1 MICPNCG
8 CEMQEDHLYCE
19 KCGMEIRIVPDF
31 EPEIE
36 NSIIETLSTVAE
48 EIEGKKPEDKEVP
61 QPEQGEEKKPEDEIQ
76 EEFFTEVQGK
86 NRMLMSVVIF
96 SAAALV
102 LTVFALFM
110 YHRFSVSY
118 QVDTAR
124 KYADSGKYKEAVSYL
139 DKARE
144 LESENAEIALLQS
157 SYYYLMGESQQAI
170 DLLKDLIVTTH
181 LSYENEEKAY
191 ERIIAILNEEER
203 YTEINDLLLACP
215 NEEIVTLFQN
225 YLAMEPEFSYTG
237 GSYDE
242 IVPLKLSANTTGKI
256 YYTLDGSTP
265 TENSAVYTAP
275 IFLESGVY
283 QVTAFFVNDYG
294 IESKTVRNWYEINL
308 TIPDAPEVLLY
319 SGTYHIPTKIEIAL
333 PGTGSIYY
341 TTDGSEPNINSLLY
355 TEPIDIPLGRSN
367 FKFAVISEE
376 GVSSETISRSYEFKL
391 ETDITTDKA
400 VNRIMEALVNRE
412 VLIDMQGNAQGV
424 KGKYRFQYSSIVEL
438 NETYYYILNEY
449 FRDQNGNETKT
460 EHLYAVEV
468 YTGAPNRLIYDE
480 NGEMGL
486 ISLQ

>member
-8 CEMQEDHLYCE
+8 CQMQEDHLYCE

-48 EIEGKKPEDKEVP
+48 EIEGKEPAAEAVQQKSAEA
-61 QPEQGEEKKPEDEIQ
+61 EKKPEEELP
-76 EEFFTEVQGK
+76 EEFFAEVQGK
-86 NRMLMSVVIF
+86 NKMLF
-96 SAAALV
+96 GLV
-102 LTVFALFM
+102 LFTAVAVVAAVSAIFM

-124 KYADSGKYKEAVSYL
+124 KYADSGKYREAVSYL

-157 SYYYLMGESQQAI
+157 SYYYLMGESEQAI
-170 DLLKDLIVTTH
+170 DLLKDLIGTTH
-181 LSYENEEKAY
+181 LTYENEEKAY
-191 ERIIAILNEEER
+191 DRIIAILSEEER

-225 YLAMEPEFSYTG
+225 YLAMEPEFSYIG

-256 YYTLDGSTP
+256 YYTLDGSNP
-265 TENSAVYTAP
+265 TVNSAVYTAP

-294 IESKTVRNWYEINL
+294 IESKTVKNWYEINL
-308 TIPDAPEVLLY
+308 TIPEAPEVLLY
-319 SGTYHIPTKIEIAL
+319 SGTYHIPTKVEITL
-333 PGTGSIYY
+333 PETGSIYY

-355 TEPIDIPLGRSN
+355 TEPITIPLGRSN

-376 GVSSETISRSYEFKL
+376 GVSSETVSRSYEFKL

-400 VNRIMEALVNRE
+400 MNRVMEALINRE
-412 VLIDMQGNAQGV
+412 VLTDMQGNARGI
-424 KGKYRFQYSSIVEL
+424 KGKYTFQYSSIVEL
-438 NETYYYILNEY
+438 NETYYYVFNEY
-449 FRDQNGNETKT
+449 FKDQNGNEART